1 MLILEGANKFKI
13 NKAMFKHCMKSNANV
28 VVVQVQDILGLSN
41 IARINMPGISS
52 EHNWAWKLTSFDQLR
67 KNIKYFAKFAHPT
80 CKNTKNIIQ

>member
-13 NKAMFKHCMKSNANV
+13 NKAMIKHCMKSNANV

-52 EHNWAWKLTSFDQLR
+52 EHNWSWKLTSFDQLR
-67 KNIKYFAKFAHPT
+67 KNIKYFAKL
-80 CKNTKNIIQ
+80 